1 VCDHELDAHTDYVV
15 SVAVS
20 GDGSWVYSGSGDKN
34 IGVWSIDE
42 GGRRECVSELAGHT
56 TKVTSV
62 ACDASGSLVIS
73 GSLDGTVRVWD
84 HMHCLAVLEH
94 NRRGVGVPRVD
105 GAEGKGEACEV
116 LSVAVIRNGRRIE
129 SDGSDFCIRLYE
141 PPPPVVSHTTEG
153 AEAGSGKGQGDR
165 WDCVAFLEGHSGWV
179 YTLSFDA
186 GSRLVSGSADSTLKI
201 WECVVD
207 TPSTPPLRS
216 SLEGHTSAVRAVAW
230 SPNSSVIVS
239 GSEDHTLIVWEAKT
253 RGQPVCLATVHTNT
267 FLYIVSLSWIPDGS
281 GVVTT
286 CGDNSVRIWRA
297 LVHECVCDSVFTKA
311 TD

>member
-1 VCDHELDAHTDYVV
+1 
-15 SVAVS
+15 
-20 GDGSWVYSGSGDKN
+20 
-34 IGVWSIDE
+34 
-42 GGRRECVSELAGHT
+42 
-56 TKVTSV
+56 
-62 ACDASGSLVIS
+62 
-73 GSLDGTVRVWD
+73 
-84 HMHCLAVLEH
+84 
-94 NRRGVGVPRVD
+94 
-105 GAEGKGEACEV
+105 
-116 LSVAVIRNGRRIE
+116 
-129 SDGSDFCIRLYE
+129 
-141 PPPPVVSHTTEG
+141 
-153 AEAGSGKGQGDR
+153 
-165 WDCVAFLEGHSGWV
+165 VAFLEGHSGWI

-186 GSRLVSGSADSTLKI
+186 GSRLVSGSQDTTIKI
-201 WECVVD
+201 WECAVD

-297 LVHECVCDSVFTKA
+297 LAHECVCDSVLTKE